1 MDRIKFGTD
10 GWRGII
16 AGNFTV
22 ANVARLTDAVALWL
36 LNKYRETSV
45 VIGYD
50 TRFGGK
56 LFAGTAARVL
66 AMKGIK
72 VYLSSDFVTSPMV
85 SYAVTWYGAG
95 LGIMIT
101 ASHYA
106 FEYSGYKI
114 KGEHGG
120 PMMEEDIRNIEAL
133 VSNDMNIDLERIKW
147 QNLVEQKTIEYV
159 NIASIYFER
168 IKSNFDLDLIKKS
181 GLRLAFD
188 AMYGSSQN
196 IIKQLLPGVKN
207 FHCKTD
213 PFFNH
218 IPPEPTEE
226 NLKEFIDMIRS
237 DGNFSCGLAID
248 GDGDRLALI
257 DNRGNYIDSNHI
269 LLILIH
275 CLAAYRRLRG
285 KVIIGYSSTSRAE
298 KICKHYGID
307 LQRVK
312 IGFKEI
318 CRVMLKEDI
327 LVGGEESGGMMFR
340 AHIAEKD
347 GIFANLKV
355 LEMVAY
361 YQKPLS
367 EITANLFKK
376 YGDIHFNLVNYPCK
390 DDEKGKAMANLS
402 KVLPERVGGK
412 KVETTTDMD
421 GFKFVLEDG
430 SWVLIRP
437 SGTEPLLR
445 LYGEASSQVTLN
457 QRIEAGKK
465 LLEQAIK

>member
-327 LVGGEESGGMMFR
+327 LVGGEESGGIGMR
-340 AHIAEKD
+340 NHVPDRD
-347 GIFANLKV
+347 GIWIGLTIWQFMAETRKSLDQLINEVYAITGRFSSERKNIETGKEQQLRIIEDCTKGI
-355 LEMVAY
+355 
-361 YQKPLS
+361 YQS
-367 EITANLFKK
+367 FKD
-376 YGDIHFNLVNYPCK
+376 YRILRTEQF
-390 DDEKGKAMANLS
+390 
-402 KVLPERVGGK
+402 
-412 KVETTTDMD
+412 D
-421 GFKFVLEDG
+421 GFKFWLEKDQ
-430 SWVLIRP
+430 WAMIKP
-437 SGTEPLLR
+437 SGTESKFWIYAESETR
-445 LYGEASSQVTLN
+445 
-457 QRIEAGKK
+457 
-465 LLEQAIK
+465 EQALSILQAVCETIQNT